1 MKYSEFIVILTYIL
15 TYYINLFSQYCK
27 NIQKETKRKKKQ
39 YLTENY
45 KKQKKIKKEEKTKK
59 KLINQKL
66 QKAKK
71 NQKKIKK
78 PQKKTILTKNPEKK
92 TKKRIKRSKMYLLT

>member
-59 KLINQKL
+59 KLLTKNY
-66 QKAKK
+66 KK
-71 NQKKIKK
+71 QKKIKK
-78 PQKKTILTKNPEKK
+78 KSKNPKK
-92 TKKRIKRSKMYLLT
+92 KLY